1 MAKTVM
7 IVDDV
12 AFVRKTL
19 AQILTKAHYQVIAE
33 AQDGQEA
40 IQMHRKL
47 RPDIITMDIVMPK
60 MGGLEATR
68 KIMEIDREAKIV
80 IVSALGQEHLVMES
94 INAGAR
100 DFILKPFS
108 AAEITRALDHLLA
121 GEVSEGRARHA

>member
-19 AQILTKAHYQVIAE
+19 TQILSKAHYQVIAE
-33 AQDGQEA
+33 AQDGNEA
-40 IQMHRKL
+40 IQMHRKF

-68 KIMEIDREAKIV
+68 KIMETDREAKIV
-80 IVSALGQEHLVMES
+80 VVSALGQEHLVMES

-108 AAEITRALDHLLA
+108 AAEIIRSLDHILA
-121 GEVSEGRARHA
+121 GEMSEGRAKHA